1 MDNCKEW
8 RAPPGMSEFSR
19 EVAAVPMCV
28 GRRYV
33 V

>member
-19 EVAAVPMCV
+19 EVTVARAGTGM
-28 GRRYV
+28 RYV